1 MRRRDFVAGAASF
14 VVAPRVAAQPLSSSR
29 TLAIVD
35 LSVSQSRMHEDVE
48 GHYGLLFS
56 DLRRRGHVEGKNLT
70 VERYGKEQNM
80 PDHAALAAQ
89 VVRSNPDVMYVLV
102 PFIALRKANSKI
114 PMVTVSEDPVAAGF
128 AASLAHPGGN
138 ITGVSV
144 DAGPS
149 IHGKRIALLR
159 EMLPS
164 ISKLGVI
171 AGRVQWEVRGA
182 AALVR
187 DAANAAGVSLV
198 SQLVDVPGDATTYRA
213 AIEQAVREG
222 ADAIMML
229 DGPDVLANRVS
240 IVQSLADVRIPAI
253 HAFSSAVDAGG
264 LMAYSFDLKEV
275 TKRVAEDLD
284 AILRGGN
291 PADIPYYQ
299 VSKFNLSINLKTAKA
314 LGLTVPTAL
323 LASADKVIE

>member
-1 MRRRDFVAGAASF
+1 M
-14 VVAPRVAAQPLSSSR
+14 
-29 TLAIVD
+29 AIVD
-35 LSVSQSRMHEDVE
+35 VSTSQSRMHEDVE
-48 GHYGLLFS
+48 GHYGSLFS

-70 VERYGKEQNM
+70 VERYGKEQNL
-80 PDHAALAAQ
+80 PDAAALAAQ
-89 VVRSNPDVMYVLV
+89 VVRSNPDVIYVLV
-102 PFIALRKANSKI
+102 PFIAMRKENSKI
-114 PMVTVSEDPVAAGF
+114 PMVTVSEDPVAAGY

-144 DAGPS
+144 DSGPS

-164 ISKLGVI
+164 MSKLGVI

-182 AALVR
+182 GALVR

-198 SQLVDVPGDATTYRA
+198 SQLVDVPGDATTYRV
-213 AIEQAVREG
+213 AIEQATREG

-240 IVQSLADVRIPAI
+240 IVQSIANVRIPAI

-284 AILRGGN
+284 AILRGAN

-299 VSKFNLSINLKTAKA
+299 VSKFELSINLKAAKA
-314 LGLTVPTAL
+314 LGLSVPAIL

>member
-1 MRRRDFVAGAASF
+1 MR
-14 VVAPRVAAQPLSSSR
+14 
-29 TLAIVD
+29 
-35 LSVSQSRMHEDVE
+35 EDVE

-56 DLRRRGHVEGKNLT
+56 ELRRRGHVEGKNLI
-70 VERYGKEQNM
+70 VQRYGKEQNV
-80 PDHAALAAQ
+80 PDHAVLAAQ

-102 PFIALRKANSKI
+102 PFIALRKENTKI

-164 ISKLGVI
+164 ISKLGVV

-187 DAANAAGVSLV
+187 DAVNAAGVSLV
-198 SQLVDVPGDATTYRA
+198 SQLVDVPGDATTYRT

-264 LMAYSFDLKEV
+264 LMAYFFDFKEV

-284 AILRGGN
+284 VILRGGN

-299 VSKFNLSINLKTAKA
+299 VSKFDLSINLKTAKA

-323 LASADKVIE
+323 LASAAKVIE

>member
-1 MRRRDFVAGAASF
+1 MKRRDFVLGAASF
-14 VVAPRVAAQPLSSSR
+14 AAVSRVAAQPVTDHR
-29 TLAIVD
+29 RMAIVD

-48 GHYGLLFS
+48 GHYGLLLS
-56 DLRRRGHVEGKNLT
+56 DLRRRGHVEGKNSQLSVMAKSKT
-70 VERYGKEQNM
+70 CQIM
-80 PDHAALAAQ
+80 PP
-89 VVRSNPDVMYVLV
+89 S
-102 PFIALRKANSKI
+102 LRKW
-114 PMVTVSEDPVAAGF
+114 F
-128 AASLAHPGGN
+128 AAIRMSCTFSFPSLRCERRTQKFRWSPYRKTRLLLVLPRSLAHPGGN

-159 EMLPS
+159 EILPS

-187 DAANAAGVSLV
+187 DAANAAGVPLV

-213 AIEQAVREG
+213 AIEQAAREG

-284 AILRGGN
+284 AICVV
-291 PADIPYYQ
+291 AIPPTFPITKCPNSICRSI
-299 VSKFNLSINLKTAKA
+299 SKPPRR
-314 LGLTVPTAL
+314 LG
-323 LASADKVIE
+323 